1 MSSTVPISPFVP
13 TTADIAGLDENE
25 RLRALYKTILDHQE
39 RFDEFKQLLAL
50 YVLPPGISGEE
61 PEDAARVRMFL
72 NSRIRD
78 WIGPFDGLSVMQTQ
92 QWRTLLVEGRWFV
105 AIAPWN
111 SADVASAPGVAD
123 RKRAM
128 TELLP
133 APNSV
138 SSRAETAADSEFAS
152 SHPPADN
159 ADEVCVAS
167 TELAMAMTTAMMATG
182 RRKR

>member
-105 AIAPWN
+105 AIAPWKESN
-111 SADVASAPGVAD
+111 IY
-123 RKRAM
+123 
-128 TELLP
+128 
-133 APNSV
+133 
-138 SSRAETAADSEFAS
+138 
-152 SHPPADN
+152 
-159 ADEVCVAS
+159 
-167 TELAMAMTTAMMATG
+167 
-182 RRKR
+182 